1 MKEKDLFEEYIRK
14 NRDEFNSE
22 KPSQV
27 VWENISKNLKPKSDY
42 SWLWKAA
49 AVLFFGLSSY
59 LVFEKMVEPGD
70 KLATI
75 EYSEFSNTEAYYN
88 NIIQVRR
95 EELEDNIDK
104 SSPFYCVFNS
114 DISELDSIYGQL
126 KSEYNII
133 NEDIVM
139 ESMIKNLQLRIEI
152 MDRQLQIIQKFKNLT
167 KNKDQ
172 DEVVI

>member
-1 MKEKDLFEEYIRK
+1 MRGKDSFEDYIRN

-22 KPSQV
+22 EPSQI

-42 SWLWKAA
+42 SWLWKVA
-49 AVLFFGLSSY
+49 AVLFFSLSTY
-59 LVFEKMVEPGD
+59 LVFEKVVEGE
-70 KLATI
+70 KLTSI
-75 EYSEFSNTEAYYN
+75 EYNEFSNTEQYYN

-104 SSPFYCVFNS
+104 SSPFYCEFSS
-114 DISELDSIYGQL
+114 DITELDSIYSQL
-126 KSEYNII
+126 KSEYNTSS
-133 NEDIVM
+133 EDIVM
-139 ESMIKNLQLRIEI
+139 EAMIKNLQLRIEI